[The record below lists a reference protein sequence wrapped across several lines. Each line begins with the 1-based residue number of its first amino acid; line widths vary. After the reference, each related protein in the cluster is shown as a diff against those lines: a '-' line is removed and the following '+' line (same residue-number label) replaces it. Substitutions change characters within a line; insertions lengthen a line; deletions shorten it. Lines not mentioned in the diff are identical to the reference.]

1 MSLKNDFKK
10 WYICLLVFKSIKIN
24 FGNHCTNDSCPVPS
38 KKCINITEP
47 LEENQPSI
55 GRYILSIPK
64 RFIGAIPSWK
74 CYINRKSLFMS

>member
-24 FGNHCTNDSCPVPS
+24 FGNHCTKDSCPVPS

-64 RFIGAIPSWK
+64 I
-74 CYINRKSLFMS
+74 YYE